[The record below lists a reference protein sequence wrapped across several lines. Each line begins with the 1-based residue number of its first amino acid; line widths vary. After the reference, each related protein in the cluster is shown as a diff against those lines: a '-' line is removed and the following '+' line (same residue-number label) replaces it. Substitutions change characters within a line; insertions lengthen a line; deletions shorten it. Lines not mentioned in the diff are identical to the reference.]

1 MAANETS
8 EGAVFDTR
16 ADAGEGEAGLVRLWL
31 EAIALADKTEEDWRK
46 RASEAIDIY
55 RDTEKDRKAKRFN
68 ILHSNTET
76 LAPALYNS
84 VPVPDVRPRYMA
96 GNPLDKQVAQ
106 VIERALSFGIDTY
119 DFNGVMKAAVK
130 DRLLPGRAVTRVRYE
145 PKFDDQGNVA
155 YESVTCEPVEW
166 ANFRI
171 GPARVWG
178 KTPWV
183 AYRHFLTREQV
194 TALNPKV
201 GATIPLD
208 SRVDGYKK
216 DDDDNQA
223 PDVFKRLLVWEV
235 WDKEAREVL
244 FIAPSYK
251 IAPLRIEPDPLK
263 LEGFFDCPRPMLA
276 IETPDTQT
284 PIEPFRVYKDQAE
297 ELDLVTRRITALT
310 RVMKARGIYAS
321 PMAGAFSQMQ
331 SAKDGDFVPAENIE
345 MFIQGGL
352 DNAVWQWPIE
362 VVSQVIE
369 RLYLA
374 RDQIKATIFE
384 ITGVADV
391 MRGQTDAGETL
402 GAQQLKA
409 QWGSL
414 RLQDQQGDVQRYARD
429 LLRLKAEIIC
439 TKFGAQTLSM
449 ISGIEVTPEMEKILR
464 SDLMRAYRIDI
475 ETDSTIQAD
484 VNRAQ
489 QQAGQFI
496 QGAGTFF
503 QAIGPAVQTGA
514 MPPDVAIKLFMG
526 LARPFKLGK
535 QAEDALDKWEQ
546 ETTQKIE
553 QAKQQPPQP
562 PPPDPAIVKA
572 QMDMEARQAELQ
584 QTSQIE
590 QARLQI
596 EGQDRASKSQI
607 EQQRLALEAE
617 FKAREM
623 DLRERELAI
632 KERELSLSERDM
644 ETRAAIE
651 GAKIQ
656 DGQMARHEQREQEM
670 AVVQPEIDAKQSVA
684 DLAALTKEIV
694 GGTVESNKATQAAII
709 EAVEALREAVTRP
722 KTILRGPDGRAVG
735 VQ

>member
-178 KTPWV
+178 KTPWI

-251 IAPLRIEPDPLK
+251 KSALRREPDPLK

-284 PIEPFRVYKDQAE
+284 PIEPYRVYKDQAE

-584 QTSQIE
+584 QTGAIE
-590 QARLQI
+590 QQRLQL

-607 EQQRLALEAE
+607 EQQRLALEAQ
-617 FKAREM
+617 FK
-623 DLRERELAI
+623 ERELAI
-632 KERELSLSERDM
+632 REREAALKEREA
-644 ETRAAIE
+644 ETRTSLE
-651 GAKIQ
+651 VAKLQ
-656 DGQMARHEQREQEM
+656 DGQSARHEQRED
-670 AVVQPEIDAKQSVA
+670 ARSAIQPEIDAKQSVA

-694 GGTVESNKATQAAII
+694 GGTVESNRQTQAAII
-709 EAVEALREAVTRP
+709 EAVNALREAVSRP
-722 KTILRGPDGRAVG
+722 KKIVRGPDGRAVG

>member
-1 MAANETS
+1 MSADETA

-16 ADAGEGEAGLVRLWL
+16 ADAGEGDEGLVRLWM
-31 EAIALADKTEEDWRK
+31 EAIALSEKTEEDWRK
-46 RASEAIDIY
+46 RASAAIDIY
-55 RDTEKDRKAKRFN
+55 RDAEKERQTKRFN
-68 ILHSNTET
+68 ILHTNTET

-84 VPVPDVRPRYMA
+84 TPIPDVRPRYMA

-106 VIERALSFGIDTY
+106 VIERALSFSIDTY
-119 DFNGVMKAAVK
+119 DFNAVMEDAVK

-145 PKFDDQGNVA
+145 PKFDDKGEVA
-155 YESVTCEPVEW
+155 YEAVTCEPVEW
-166 ANFRI
+166 ADFRI
-171 GPARVWG
+171 GPARVWS
-178 KTPWV
+178 KTPWI
-183 AYRHFLTREQV
+183 AFRHYLTREQV
-194 TALNPKV
+194 SALNPKI

-216 DDDDNQA
+216 DDDDNRT
-223 PDVFKRLLVWEV
+223 PDVFKRLAVWEI

-251 IAPLRIEPDPLK
+251 IAPLKKDPDPLG
-263 LEGFFDCPRPMLA
+263 LEGFFCIPRPMLA
-276 IETPDTQT
+276 IETPDTQV
-284 PIEPFRVYKDQAE
+284 PIEPYRVYKDQAE
-297 ELDLVTRRITALT
+297 ELDLVTRRITAIT
-310 RVMKARGIYAS
+310 RVMKVRGIYAS
-321 PMAGAFSQMQ
+321 PMANAFSQMQ
-331 SAKDGDFVPAENIE
+331 SAKDGDFVPADNIE
-345 MFIQGGL
+345 QFMQGGL
-352 DNAVWQWPIE
+352 DNAIWQWPIE
-362 VVSQVIE
+362 VASAVLE

-391 MRGQTDAGETL
+391 MRGQTDSGETL

-414 RLQDQQGDVQRYARD
+414 RLQKQQGDVQRYARD

-449 ISGIEVTPEMEKILR
+449 ISGVQVTPEMEQILR

-484 VNRAQ
+484 VIRAQ

-553 QAKQQPPQP
+553 QQKANPQP
-562 PPPDPAIVKA
+562 PPPDPEMVKM
-572 QMDMEARQAELQ
+572 QMEAQGKQQELQAKQAEI
-584 QTSQIE
+584 QTRTQSEGVKLQIE
-590 QARLQI
+590 QQ
-596 EGQDRASKSQI
+596 RAAMEVEKMRAELEI
-607 EQQRLALEAE
+607 EQQRLALDIQ
-617 FKAREM
+617 FKERELA
-623 DLRERELAI
+623 LREREAGL
-632 KERELSLSERDM
+632 KEREM
-644 ETRAAIE
+644 ETRTSLE
-651 GAKIQ
+651 VAKLQ
-656 DGQMARHEQREQEM
+656 DG
-670 AVVQPEIDAKQSVA
+670 
-684 DLAALTKEIV
+684 
-694 GGTVESNKATQAAII
+694 
-709 EAVEALREAVTRP
+709 REARAEQAVNGAQEREFQAQQKAHEKSEAKEP
-722 KTILRGPDGRAVG
+722 KESAPQVIVVPLPTGGNKRVKVERGPDGRMTGASLEEG
-735 VQ
+735 

>member
-1 MAANETS
+1 VAADETS

-16 ADAGEGEAGLVRLWL
+16 ADAGDGEAGRVRLWL
-31 EAIALADKTEEDWRK
+31 QAIALASTTEEDWRK
-46 RASEAIDIY
+46 RASDAIDIY

-84 VPVPDVRPRYMA
+84 VPTPDVRPRYMA
-96 GNPLDKQVAQ
+96 GNVLDKQVAQ
-106 VIERALSFGIDTY
+106 VIERALSFSIDTY
-119 DFNGVMKAAVK
+119 DFNAVMKAAVK

-155 YESVTCEPVEW
+155 YEAVTCEPVEW

-171 GPARVWG
+171 GPARVWS

-183 AYRHFLTREQV
+183 AYRHYLTREQV
-194 TALNPKV
+194 TALNETV

-208 SRVDGYKK
+208 CPVEGAKK
-216 DDDDNQA
+216 DDDDNRA
-223 PDVFKRLLVWEV
+223 PDVFKRLEVWEI

-251 IAPLRIEPDPLK
+251 IAPLRVEPDPLK

-276 IETPDTQT
+276 VETPDTQT
-284 PIEPFRVYKDQAE
+284 PVEPYRVYKDQAE

-310 RVMKARGIYAS
+310 RVMKVRGLYAG
-321 PMAGAFSQMQ
+321 PLAGAFSQMQ

-345 MFIQGGL
+345 MFMQGGL

-362 VVSQVIE
+362 VVSAVLE

-439 TKFGAQTLSM
+439 TKFGSQTLSM
-449 ISGIEVTPEMEKILR
+449 ISGVEVTPEMEQILR
-464 SDLMRAYRIDI
+464 SDLMRSYRIDI

-484 VNRAQ
+484 VVRAQ

-496 QGAGTFF
+496 QGAGAFF
-503 QAIGPAVQTGA
+503 QSIGPAVQTGA

-535 QAEDALDKWEQ
+535 QAQDALDTWEQ
-546 ETTQKIE
+546 ETTAKMEQQKNE
-553 QAKQQPPQP
+553 PPQP

-572 QMDMEARQAELQ
+572 QMDMEAKQAELQ
-584 QTSQIE
+584 VD
-590 QARLQI
+590 A
-596 EGQDRASKSQI
+596 QDRAAKSQI
-607 EQQRLALEAE
+607 EQQRLALEAQ
-617 FKAREM
+617 FKDREIGI
-623 DLRERELAI
+623 RERELALS
-632 KERELSLSERDM
+632 ERELGLKERDL

-651 GAKIQ
+651 GAKLQ
-656 DGQMARHEQREQEM
+656 DSQSARHEQREAER
-670 AVVQPEIDAKQSVA
+670 AVAQPEIDAKQAVA
-684 DLAALTKEIV
+684 DLASMTKEIV
-694 GGTVESNKATQAAII
+694 GGTVESNRQTQVAIA
-709 EAVEALREAVTRP
+709 EAVEALREAMTRP
-722 KTILRGPDGRAVG
+722 KQIVRGPDGRAIG

>member
-1 MAANETS
+1 MAADETS

-16 ADAGEGEAGLVRLWL
+16 ADAGEGEAGLVKLWL
-31 EAIALADKTEEDWRK
+31 EAIALSDTTEEDWRK

-55 RDTEKDRKAKRFN
+55 RDAEKDRKAKRFN
-68 ILHSNTET
+68 ILHTNTET

-84 VPVPDVRPRYMA
+84 TPIPDVRPRYMA

-106 VIERALSFGIDTY
+106 VIERALSFSIDTY
-119 DFNGVMKAAVK
+119 DFNGVMEAAVK

-145 PKFDDQGNVA
+145 PKFDDQGQVA
-155 YESVTCEPVEW
+155 YEAVTCEPVEW
-166 ANFRI
+166 ADFRI
-171 GPARVWG
+171 GPARVWS
-178 KTPWV
+178 KTPWI
-183 AYRHFLTREQV
+183 AFRHYLTREQV
-194 TALNPKV
+194 TALNPKI

-216 DDDDNQA
+216 DDDDNRA
-223 PDVFKRLLVWEV
+223 PDVFKRLAVWEI
-235 WDKEAREVL
+235 WDKEAREIL

-251 IAPLRIEPDPLK
+251 IAPLKRDKDPLG
-263 LEGFFDCPRPMLA
+263 LEGFFCVPRPMLA
-276 IETPDTQT
+276 IDTPDTQT
-284 PIEPFRVYKDQAE
+284 PIEPYRIYKDQAE

-321 PMAGAFSQMQ
+321 PMSGAFSQMQ
-331 SAKDGDFVPAENIE
+331 SAKDGDFVPADNME
-345 MFIQGGL
+345 MFLQGGL

-362 VVSQVIE
+362 TVSAVLE

-391 MRGQTDAGETL
+391 MRGQTDSNETL

-414 RLQDQQGDVQRYARD
+414 RLQKQQGDVQRYARD

-449 ISGIEVTPEMEKILR
+449 VSGIQVTPEMEQVLR

-484 VNRAQ
+484 VVRAQ
-489 QQAGQFI
+489 QNAGQFI

-503 QAIGPAVQTGA
+503 QSIGPAVQSGA

-535 QAEDALDKWEQ
+535 QAEDALDSWEQ
-546 ETTQKIE
+546 ETTAKLE
-553 QAKQQPPQP
+553 QAKQQPPQE
-562 PPPDPAIVKA
+562 PPPDPAVVKA
-572 QMDMEARQAELQ
+572 QMDMQARQAELQ
-584 QTSQIE
+584 QTGQIE
-590 QARLQI
+590 QARLQL
-596 EGQDRASKSQI
+596 EGQDRAAKSQI
-607 EQQRLALEAE
+607 EQQRLAMEAQ
-617 FKAREM
+617 FK
-623 DLRERELAI
+623 ERELAI
-632 KERELSLSERDM
+632 REREAALKEREA
-644 ETRAAIE
+644 ETRTGIE
-651 GAKIQ
+651 VAKLQ
-656 DGQMARHEQREQEM
+656 DGQSARREQRDQEM

-694 GGTVESNKATQAAII
+694 GGTVESNRQTQAAII
-709 EAVEALREAVTRP
+709 EAVNALREAVTRP
-722 KTILRGPDGRAVG
+722 KKIVRGPDGRAVG

>member
-1 MAANETS
+1 MAADETS

-16 ADAGEGEAGLVRLWL
+16 KDAGPGEEGLVRLWL

-145 PKFDDQGNVA
+145 PKFDEQGQVA

-171 GPARVWG
+171 GPARVWS

-183 AYRHFLTREQV
+183 AYRHYLTREQV
-194 TALNPKV
+194 TALNKQV

-208 SRVDGYKK
+208 SRVDGKE
-216 DDDDNQA
+216 DDKDNQA
-223 PDVFKRLLVWEV
+223 PDVFKRLLVWEI

-251 IAPLRIEPDPLK
+251 IAPLRREPDPLK

-284 PIEPFRVYKDQAE
+284 PIEPYRVYKDQAE

-345 MFIQGGL
+345 QFMEGGL
-352 DNAVWQWPIE
+352 DNAIWQWPIE

-449 ISGIEVTPEMEKILR
+449 ISGIKVTPEMEQILR

-484 VNRAQ
+484 VVRAQ

-503 QAIGPAVQTGA
+503 QAIGPAVESGA

-546 ETTQKIE
+546 EAAAKLE
-553 QAKQQPPQP
+553 QQRTNPQP
-562 PPPDPAIVKA
+562 PPPDPEQVKA
-572 QMDMEARQAELQ
+572 EIEMQGKQLDFQAKQAELGQRQ
-584 QTSQIE
+584 QADAQKFQI
-590 QARLQI
+590 
-596 EGQDRASKSQI
+596 D
-607 EQQRLALEAE
+607 QQRMAMEAE
-617 FKAREM
+617 REAMEMEFAREQHAM
-623 DLRERELAI
+623 RMLELTTKHQITMAELA
-632 KERELSLSERDM
+632 
-644 ETRAAIE
+644 A
-651 GAKIQ
+651 
-656 DGQMARHEQREQEM
+656 
-670 AVVQPEIDAKQSVA
+670 
-684 DLAALTKEIV
+684 
-694 GGTVESNKATQAAII
+694 
-709 EAVEALREAVTRP
+709 REAMP
-722 KTILRGPDGRAVG
+722 KAEGP

>member
-1 MAANETS
+1 LTDETA

-16 ADAGEGEAGLVRLWL
+16 KDAGEGDAGLVRLWL
-31 EAIALADKTEEDWRK
+31 EAIALSEKTEEDWRK
-46 RASEAIDIY
+46 RASDAIDIY
-55 RDTEKDRKAKRFN
+55 RDAEKDRKAKRFN
-68 ILHSNTET
+68 ILHTNTET

-84 VPVPDVRPRYMA
+84 VPTPDVRPRYMA

-106 VIERALSFGIDTY
+106 VIERALSFSIDTY
-119 DFNGVMKAAVK
+119 DFNSVMEDAVK
-130 DRLLPGRAVTRVRYE
+130 DRLLPGRAVSRVRYE

-155 YESVTCEPVEW
+155 YEAVTCEPVEW
-166 ANFRI
+166 ADFRI
-171 GPARVWG
+171 GPARVWS
-178 KTPWV
+178 KTPWI
-183 AYRHFLTREQV
+183 AFRHYLTREQV
-194 TALNPKV
+194 MALNEKI

-208 SRVDGYKK
+208 SRVDGLKK
-216 DDDDNQA
+216 DDDDNRT
-223 PDVFKRLLVWEV
+223 PDVFKRLAVWEI
-235 WDKEAREVL
+235 WDKEAKEIL

-251 IAPLRIEPDPLK
+251 LGPLKKDPDPLG
-263 LEGFFDCPRPMLA
+263 LEGFFCIPRPMLA
-276 IETPDTQT
+276 IETPDTQV
-284 PIEPFRVYKDQAE
+284 PIEPFRIYKDQAE
-297 ELDLVTRRITALT
+297 ELDLVTRRITAIT
-310 RVMKARGIYAS
+310 RVMKVRGIYAS
-321 PMAGAFSQMQ
+321 PMANAFSQMS
-331 SAKDGDFVPAENIE
+331 SAKDGDFVPADNIE
-345 MFIQGGL
+345 QFMQGGL
-352 DNAVWQWPIE
+352 DNAIWQWPIE
-362 VVSQVIE
+362 VASAVLE

-391 MRGQTDAGETL
+391 MRGQTDSNETL

-414 RLQDQQGDVQRYARD
+414 RLQKQQGDVQRYARD

-449 ISGIEVTPEMEKILR
+449 ISGIQVTPEMEQILR

-484 VNRAQ
+484 VQKAQ

-546 ETTQKIE
+546 ETTAKLE
-553 QAKQQPPQP
+553 QQKQQPPQE
-562 PPPDPAIVKA
+562 PPPDPAVVKA
-572 QMDMEARQAELQ
+572 QMDMQAKQAELQ
-584 QTSQIE
+584 QSG
-590 QARLQI
+590 QI
-596 EGQDRASKSQI
+596 EGQRLQMEAQVKAEELAI
-607 EQQRLALEAE
+607 ERERLALENRKLDIA
-617 FKAREM
+617 
-623 DLRERELAI
+623 
-632 KERELSLSERDM
+632 ERDL
-644 ETRAAIE
+644 ETRTAIE
-651 GAKIQ
+651 GAKLQ
-656 DGQMARHEQREQEM
+656 DGQSARHEQREQEK
-670 AVVQPEIDAKQSVA
+670 AIAQPEIDAKQSVA

-694 GGTVESNKATQAAII
+694 GGTVESNKQTQAAII
-709 EAVEALREAVTRP
+709 EAVNALREVVTRP
-722 KTILRGPDGRAVG
+722 KQIVRGPDGRAVG